1 MKRNVLISAAV
12 AVAVLAAG
20 SALVGGETEPGD
32 AGTVTAT
39 MTDAGSLEEGN
50 AVRASGVPV
59 GQISEIRLEDD
70 KAVVTLDLEAGVLP
84 LHRDASLK
92 VRPVNLLGENFV
104 DLNVGSDSEP
114 FMDKQLIP
122 ENRTESAVT
131 LQDFLSTFQDGTA
144 AGLANVV
151 TTLGE
156 GVQDSGGELAA
167 ALRALAPAM
176 GDAHEL
182 GDVLSAQNE
191 VLDSLVAKLDPVAG
205 ALATDNGRVVAR
217 LVRSTERLLSAL
229 TADRQALEDTLARLP
244 STLRSARVTLSEF
257 GGVAD
262 SATPTLK
269 AIRPITNDLSQ
280 VTGELQTLADVA
292 DPALAS
298 LKPVLEHAQTL
309 LDEAAPVVAGLR
321 NAGPDLASTARSLRP
336 VGRELLD
343 EHLGDVM
350 AFVRKWALS
359 TNSRDGLSH
368 YFRGVVYVTPET
380 LNDLATSLLPRGVQ
394 VPDGQ
399 EGPVD
404 SSPPLLGGL
413 NQTLGGLFSG
423 LPLRDP
429 LNATGLTAGQEQNLL
444 TQLLG
449 GGQ

>member
-1 MKRNVLISAAV
+1 MKRNVLICAAA

-20 SALVGGETEPGD
+20 SAFVGGDTEPGD

-39 MTDAGSLEEGN
+39 LADAGSLEEGN
-50 AVRASGVPV
+50 AVRSAGVPV
-59 GQISEIRLEDD
+59 GQISEIRLDDD

-114 FMDKQLIP
+114 FMDKQVIP
-122 ENRTESAVT
+122 ESRTESAVT

-205 ALATDNGRVVAR
+205 SLATGNGRVVAR
-217 LVRSTERLLSAL
+217 LVRSTERLLSAI
-229 TADRQALEDTLARLP
+229 TADRQALEDTLVQLP

-269 AIRPITNDLSQ
+269 AIRPITDDLSE
-280 VTGELQTLADVA
+280 VTGELRTLADVA

-321 NAGPDLASTARSLRP
+321 NAGPDLASAARSLRP
-336 VGRELLD
+336 IGRELLD

-359 TNSRDGLSH
+359 TNGRDGLSH

-380 LNDLATSLLPRGVQ
+380 LNDLATSFLPRGVQ

-399 EGPVD
+399 KGPVG
-404 SSPPLLGGL
+404 SGSLPLGGL
-413 NQTLGGLFSG
+413 DKTLGGVLSG